1 MKSTTMA
8 QPAPGAQP
16 VSHSRVGDLMV
27 LTKARLNALVVAT
40 TAGGYF
46 MAAGDAI
53 NLVTLA
59 ITCVGTALVASG
71 AAALNQAAERGSD
84 RLMERTRWRPLADG
98 RMSLAEGR
106 AIGGTLALAGVAML
120 WLGAN
125 LAAAAVSLVTL
136 IVYVVIYTPLKRV
149 TSFATVIGA
158 IPGALPPLIGWAA
171 AGGSLRDPGAW
182 ALFFIMFV
190 WQLPHFLAIAWICR
204 LDYARAGMPMLSVI
218 DPHGGMTGRQ
228 AALWSA
234 TLIPASLLPLL
245 LGMATETYAVGATVL
260 GLLQLVLAIR
270 FAARRTDANARALFV
285 GSITYLPL
293 LWLLMGLSRNV

>member
-1 MKSTTMA
+1 MKPTAMVE
-8 QPAPGAQP
+8 PAPGAQP

-59 ITCVGTALVASG
+59 ITCVATALVASG
-71 AAALNQAAERGSD
+71 AAALNQTAERD
-84 RLMERTRWRPLADG
+84 TDKLMERTRWRPLADG

-106 AIGGTLALAGVAML
+106 AIGAILALAGVAML

-125 LAAAAVSLVTL
+125 VTAAAVSLVTL

-149 TSFATVIGA
+149 TSFATVVGA

-171 AGGSLRDPGAW
+171 ADGSLRDPAAW
-182 ALFFIMFV
+182 TLFFIMFV

-234 TLIPASLLPLL
+234 TLIPASLLPML

-293 LWLLMGLSRNV
+293 LWLLMALSRNV

>member
-1 MKSTTMA
+1 MKPSAVA
-8 QPAPGAQP
+8 QTAPAAQP
-16 VSHSRVGDLMV
+16 VGHSRVGDLIV

-46 MAAGDAI
+46 MAAGDVI
-53 NLVTLA
+53 NVVSLV

-71 AAALNQAAERGSD
+71 AAALNQVAERGTD
-84 RLMERTRWRPLADG
+84 RLMDRTRWRPLADG
-98 RMSLAEGR
+98 RMSLGEGR
-106 AIGGTLALAGVAML
+106 AIGVVLAIVGVAML

-125 LAAAAVSLVTL
+125 LTAAAIAVVTL
-136 IVYVVIYTPLKRV
+136 LVYVAIYTPLKRV
-149 TSFATVIGA
+149 TSFATVVGA
-158 IPGALPPLIGWAA
+158 VPGALPPLIGWTA
-171 AGGSLRDPGAW
+171 AGGSVRDPGAW

-190 WQLPHFLAIAWICR
+190 WQLPHFLAIAWLCR
-204 LDYARAGMPMLSVI
+204 LDYARAGLPMLPVV

-245 LGMATETYAVGATVL
+245 LGMTTQSYAVGATVL
-260 GLLQLVLAIR
+260 GVLLLVLAAR
-270 FAARRTDANARALFV
+270 FAARRTDGNARALFL

-293 LWLLMGLSRNV
+293 LWLLMGISRS